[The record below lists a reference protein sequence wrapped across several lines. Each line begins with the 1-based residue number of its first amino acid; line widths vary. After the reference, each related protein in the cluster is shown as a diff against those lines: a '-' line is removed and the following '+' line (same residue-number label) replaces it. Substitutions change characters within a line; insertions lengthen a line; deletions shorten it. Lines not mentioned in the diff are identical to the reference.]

1 VSRERDERLSPPY
14 KNVESPRLDVLPL
27 DLSGMIGCEGR
38 KVREEIVADLLFV
51 SSYGLDVDE
60 RACKLENIHANGWEK
75 RTFDDGDL
83 SAEKARSP
91 AAARPGRD
99 KWNRFKAVAQ
109 SRQSSAGLFRAKGSS

>member
-1 VSRERDERLSPPY
+1 VSRERNERLSPRC

-27 DLSGMIGCEGR
+27 DLSIIVSSEGR

-60 RACKLENIHANGWEK
+60 RVCKLENVHANGWEK
-75 RTFDDGDL
+75 RIFDDCDL
-83 SAEKARSP
+83 SAEKARSL

-99 KWNRFKAVAQ
+99 KWNRF
-109 SRQSSAGLFRAKGSS
+109 